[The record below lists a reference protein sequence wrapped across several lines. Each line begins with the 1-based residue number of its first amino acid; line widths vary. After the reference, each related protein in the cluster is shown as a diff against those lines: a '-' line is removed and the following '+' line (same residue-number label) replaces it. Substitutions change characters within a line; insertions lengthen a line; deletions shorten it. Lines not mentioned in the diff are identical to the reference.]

1 MRYIGGFFWPQKI
14 RNVRLYSLFGMK
26 PASQTCRELRL
37 KWLGHV
43 IREGEGTAS
52 YEALRRA
59 VNIGDIEGRRRGWNA
74 QIRWVDV
81 VKKDLSR
88 VGLDIVK
95 AKTAAV
101 DRKAWAAIV
110 DRCLECCTPG

>member
-1 MRYIGGFFWPQKI
+1 M
-14 RNVRLYSLFGMK
+14 
-26 PASQTCRELRL
+26 

-52 YEALRRA
+52 EEALRRA

-81 VKKDLSR
+81 VNKDLSR